1 MNDKKFENLRKK
13 LDHLGFTQTMN
24 PDTFELVNK
33 LYDSYFKTLT
43 ELGEVK
49 KEMTKMK
56 SSSSVSINSE
66 DYINEL
72 IDDK

>member
-13 LDHLGFTQTMN
+13 LDSLGFTQTMN
-24 PDTFELVNK
+24 PDTFELVHK
-33 LYDSYFKTLT
+33 LYDSHFKTLT

-56 SSSSVSINSE
+56 NSSSVSVNS
-66 DYINEL
+66 
-72 IDDK
+72 